1 MAPLTNRTHR
11 NHWKNLMIKKTLRSL
26 IAISLIPAATLAMAQ
41 GDDMKG
47 MKGMDMPVQTSPTP
61 RATHMA
67 QGIVKA
73 VNLKD
78 GEVTIAHGPVKTLN
92 WPAMTMAFMV
102 HDKALFNK
110 LSVGKEIQFE
120 ITPMGQGYMVSAVK

>member
-1 MAPLTNRTHR
+1 
-11 NHWKNLMIKKTLRSL
+11 MIKNTLQSL
-26 IAISLIPAATLAMAQ
+26 MLISLLPAATLAVAQ

-47 MKGMDMPVQTSPTP
+47 MKGMDMSAQTSAAPK
-61 RATHMA
+61 ATHMA

-73 VNLKD
+73 VNIK
-78 GEVTIAHGPVKTLN
+78 GGAVTIAHGPVKTLN

-120 ITPMGQGYMVSAVK
+120 ITPMGQGYMLSAVK

>member
-1 MAPLTNRTHR
+1 
-11 NHWKNLMIKKTLRSL
+11 MIKNTLQSLVAVSL
-26 IAISLIPAATLAMAQ
+26 IQAATLAMAQ

-47 MKGMDMPVQTSPTP
+47 MKGMDMPAQTSAAHK
-61 RATHMA
+61 ATHMA
-67 QGIVKA
+67 QGVVKA
-73 VNLKD
+73 VNLKS